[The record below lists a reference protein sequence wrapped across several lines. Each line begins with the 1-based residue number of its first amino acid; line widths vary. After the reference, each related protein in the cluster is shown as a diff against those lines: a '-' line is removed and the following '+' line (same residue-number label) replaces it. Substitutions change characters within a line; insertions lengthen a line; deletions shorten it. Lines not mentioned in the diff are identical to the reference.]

1 MTIKNKINMNE
12 ILNAVS
18 AVGKNLSISEKAEQ
32 TTETALTLL
41 ADTLKSNNI
50 PQTWLFA
57 KCDDKSRPETFYR
70 DIENTLALN
79 YFGEKSKNYKLYIA
93 NDLPRGSEISAMRT
107 AITRKVSKTMG
118 NVRRSLASRYNE
130 DQVIKTD
137 GTKAKKSTAKKERI
151 DTTPKTDKEKVHAQ
165 INNAIVILQNSKDQ
179 SFNKVAVLVLLQQIV
194 NLIK

>member
-1 MTIKNKINMNE
+1 MTTKNKINMNE
-12 ILNAVS
+12 ILNAVGT
-18 AVGKNLSISEKAEQ
+18 VGKNLSIVEKAERK
-32 TTETALTLL
+32 TETALTIL
-41 ADTLKSNNI
+41 ADTLKSNSI

-57 KCDDKSRPETFYR
+57 KCDDKSRPETFYK
-70 DIENTLALN
+70 DIETTLALN

-137 GTKAKKSTAKKERI
+137 GTKAKNSTAKKERI
-151 DTTPKTDKEKVHAQ
+151 DTTPKTDKEKAKCQ
-165 INNAIVILQNSKDQ
+165 LNNARTIIQNTRDD
-179 SFNKVAVLVLLQQIV
+179 SFNKVEALTLLDQ
-194 NLIK
+194 LYKLLK